1 MKRGKKLKEALG
13 GLRHDPAEAL
23 RLARIGL
30 ATARF
35 RYLLR
40 IAGPGCVFGTG
51 NRVINAA
58 NVRIGANCL
67 FQDSIYIRAG
77 VNGRVR
83 IGDRVAINSFV
94 QLYGHGGIDIAD
106 EAQIGPGT
114 IITTTGHDYT
124 DRNLEA
130 SFNPIVIG
138 RRVWI
143 GANVTIIGGVT
154 IGDGAVVGAG
164 AVVIRDIPPHSL
176 AVGVP
181 ARVIRP
187 LREAVESGS
196 AKGDLQHEQCG
207 DHRASRPRD
216 EAQWP

>member
-1 MKRGKKLKEALG
+1 M
-13 GLRHDPAEAL
+13 
-23 RLARIGL
+23 RLSRVSRARAVCL
-30 ATARF
+30 LLLLAVAPVAATA
-35 RYLLR
+35 
-40 IAGPGCVFGTG
+40 AQTGPVT
-51 NRVINAA
+51 A
-58 NVRIGANCL
+58 
-67 FQDSIYIRAG
+67 IRAG
-77 VNGRVR
+77 RLVDPEAGT
-83 IGDRVAINSFV
+83 VATNQVILV
-94 QLYGHGGIDIAD
+94 QGNRFTA
-106 EAQIGPGT
+106 
-114 IITTTGHDYT
+114 
-124 DRNLEA
+124 
-130 SFNPIVIG
+130 
-138 RRVWI
+138 I

-207 DHRASRPRD
+207 DHRASRPRV